1 MVDEAPRDRRDGG
14 RGDES
19 EQGTARPDSRSD
31 DLTGPPEGF
40 EPPAAP
46 GEVPGAKPWPTLGQE
61 PGGGAGPA
69 AGVPDYQSG
78 YESGYQHEYQHG
90 YHENQGGLLPPNAPR
105 RLYRSEHDRVI
116 AGVCGGLR
124 DYLGIDANLLRV
136 IFVLLAVFAG
146 GSGLLIYVVLWALVP
161 RQSRVGISPTE
172 TAMDAVNEVRDRF
185 QSLRRA

>member
-1 MVDEAPRDRRDGG
+1 MERQMADEAPRDERDSD
-14 RGDES
+14 RGDDS
-19 EQGTARPDSRSD
+19 EQGTARPESRAE

-61 PGGGAGPA
+61 PSGGAGPA
-69 AGVPDYQSG
+69 GVPEHQA
-78 YESGYQHEYQHG
+78 GYQYG
-90 YHENQGGLLPPNAPR
+90 YHENQGGGVPPNAPR

-146 GSGLLIYVVLWALVP
+146 GSGLLIYVLLWALVP
-161 RQSRVGISPTE
+161 RESRVGISPSE
-172 TAMDAVNEVRDRF
+172 SAMDAVNEVRDRF

>member
-1 MVDEAPRDRRDGG
+1 MVDEAPRDG
-14 RGDES
+14 RERQGGDES
-19 EQGTARPDSRSD
+19 GSEAAGPEAR
-31 DLTGPPEGF
+31 PEGF
-40 EPPAAP
+40 EPPAQP

-61 PGGGAGPA
+61 PSGGYATPEYH
-69 AGVPDYQSG
+69 YQ
-78 YESGYQHEYQHG
+78 GYQTG
-90 YHENQGGLLPPNAPR
+90 PGDAPPPR
-105 RLYRSEHDRVI
+105 RLYRSERDRVI

-136 IFVLLAVFAG
+136 VFVLLAIFAG

-161 RQSRVGISPTE
+161 RESRVGLSPTE

>member
-1 MVDEAPRDRRDGG
+1 MVDEAPRDARDSG

-19 EQGTARPDSRSD
+19 ERGTARPDSRAE
-31 DLTGPPEGF
+31 DLIGPPEGF

-61 PGGGAGPA
+61 PSGRTGRTGPA
-69 AGVPDYQSG
+69 AGGGVPEYQS
-78 YESGYQHEYQHG
+78 EYQYG
-90 YHENQGGLLPPNAPR
+90 YHENQGGGVPPSAHR

-161 RQSRVGISPTE
+161 RESRVGISPTE

-185 QSLRRA
+185 QRLRRA

>member
-1 MVDEAPRDRRDGG
+1 MVDEAPRDARDSG

-19 EQGTARPDSRSD
+19 ERGTARPDSRAE
-31 DLTGPPEGF
+31 DLIGPPEGF

-61 PGGGAGPA
+61 PSGAAGPA
-69 AGVPDYQSG
+69 TGVP
-78 YESGYQHEYQHG
+78 EYQHG
-90 YHENQGGLLPPNAPR
+90 YHESQGGGVPPNAPR

-161 RQSRVGISPTE
+161 RESRVGISPTE

-185 QSLRRA
+185 QRLRRA